1 MSENVHNIIMEN
13 RKKLTVSGV
22 TDVDRFDENTVLLYT
37 NMGELTVKGN
47 DLHVN
52 ELSVTDGE
60 MNIEGEIDAVIYGD
74 RDRQSPL
81 SLLGKLFR

>member
-60 MNIEGEIDAVIYGD
+60 LNIEGEIDAVIYGD